1 MEPSKATVNYF
12 RKKLRQQKRRKVL
25 MFFIGLLIGGGIAFN
40 IYYWYPLL
48 QKEFNF
54 PEISQFRKNIVEAE
68 TTTTS
73 STTEETT
80 ETSTQVSEEEPFKP
94 RTDVSKVNPKYASLN
109 QELEQTISGYN
120 PSGTILVVKDNQVVL
135 NNNYG
140 KALESSNDPIN
151 STYMIASVQKF
162 ITSILVMNLIDE
174 GKLSLDTPLS
184 SFYSNIP
191 NSENI
196 TIDQML
202 SMTSGLFLENKLK
215 NSQSKE
221 ESINYVVNNVTY
233 QPTDKWRYSDV
244 NFFLLGAIIE
254 KISQTTYEN
263 YFDQVI
269 KVPLGLKNTGFY
281 QANNINP
288 NLIPSYDL
296 NENGEIINEANTLA
310 QSTMFNELGTGNM
323 YITPGD
329 LLILIQG
336 MFDGKIVS
344 RDVLEM
350 TYIRNEYVYNYT
362 YKAGLY
368 DKGNFY
374 FGHGI
379 FRGYEPSIYLNKD
392 GSTSVIYLGNTYHK
406 DGSNSGLAKKL
417 FEQTSQYRVNNKKT
431 KT

>member
-68 TTTTS
+68 TTITS

-174 GKLSLDTPLS
+174 DKLSLDTPLS
-184 SFYSNIP
+184 NFYSNIP

-254 KISQTTYEN
+254 KISQTTYED

-288 NLIPSYDL
+288 NLIPSYGL
-296 NENGEIINEANTLA
+296 NESGEVNQKPNTFSESA
-310 QSTMFNELGTGNM
+310 VINELGTGNM
-323 YITPGD
+323 YITTGD
-329 LLILIQG
+329 LLVMAQA

-344 RDVLEM
+344 RDVVEM
-350 TYIRNEYVYNYT
+350 TYAKKEYTYPYN

-368 DKGNFY
+368 DENGHY
-374 FGHGI
+374 YGHGI
-379 FRGYEPSIYLNKD
+379 FRGYEPSIAFNKD
-392 GSTSVIYLGNTYHK
+392 ASSAVIFLGNIYYK

-417 FEQTSQYRVNNKKT
+417 FEQTSQYRVGN
-431 KT
+431 

>member
-174 GKLSLDTPLS
+174 GKLSLETPLS
-184 SFYSNIP
+184 NFYSNIP

-244 NFFLLGAIIE
+244 NFFLLGGIIE
-254 KISQTTYEN
+254 KISQTTYED

-296 NENGEIINEANTLA
+296 NENGEIINEANTLV

-350 TYIRNEYVYNYT
+350 TYIRNKYVYNYT

-406 DGSNSGLAKKL
+406 DGSNSDLAKKL
-417 FEQTSQYRVNNKKT
+417 FEQASQYRVGN
-431 KT
+431 

>member
-54 PEISQFRKNIVEAE
+54 PEISQFGKNIVEAE

-80 ETSTQVSEEEPFKP
+80 ETSTQVSEEEPFRP

-184 SFYSNIP
+184 NFYSNIP

-254 KISQTTYEN
+254 KISQTTYED

-417 FEQTSQYRVNNKKT
+417 FEQTSQYRVGN
-431 KT
+431 

>member
-1 MEPSKATVNYF
+1 
-12 RKKLRQQKRRKVL
+12 
-25 MFFIGLLIGGGIAFN
+25 
-40 IYYWYPLL
+40 
-48 QKEFNF
+48 
-54 PEISQFRKNIVEAE
+54 
-68 TTTTS
+68 
-73 STTEETT
+73 
-80 ETSTQVSEEEPFKP
+80 
-94 RTDVSKVNPKYASLN
+94 
-109 QELEQTISGYN
+109 
-120 PSGTILVVKDNQVVL
+120 
-135 NNNYG
+135 
-140 KALESSNDPIN
+140 
-151 STYMIASVQKF
+151 MIASVQKF

-221 ESINYVVNNVTY
+221 ESIDYVVNNVTY

>member
-25 MFFIGLLIGGGIAFN
+25 MFFVGLLIGGGIAFN

-68 TTTTS
+68 TTTS

-80 ETSTQVSEEEPFKP
+80 ETSSQVSEEEPFKP

-174 GKLSLDTPLS
+174 GKLSLETPLS
-184 SFYSNIP
+184 NFYSNIP

-254 KISQTTYEN
+254 KISQTTYED
-263 YFDQVI
+263 YFNQVI
-269 KVPLGLKNTGFY
+269 KTPLGLKNTGFY

-288 NLIPSYDL
+288 NLIPSYGL
-296 NENGEIINEANTLA
+296 NESGEVNQKPNTFSESA
-310 QSTMFNELGTGNM
+310 VINELGTGNM
-323 YITPGD
+323 YITTGD
-329 LLILIQG
+329 LLVMAQA
-336 MFDGKIVS
+336 MFD
-344 RDVLEM
+344 
-350 TYIRNEYVYNYT
+350 
-362 YKAGLY
+362 
-368 DKGNFY
+368 
-374 FGHGI
+374 
-379 FRGYEPSIYLNKD
+379 
-392 GSTSVIYLGNTYHK
+392 
-406 DGSNSGLAKKL
+406 
-417 FEQTSQYRVNNKKT
+417 
-431 KT
+431 